1 MHITSTK
8 GKQVKNMEE
17 TSGQVNLKPKL
28 IPIFKVSMVIFWNKY
43 KSQKKKYMV
52 SWVGT
57 KTMKAKISPRYT
69 NIEHEN
75 LKKNTKYISQK
86 FKQNLTLMTC
96 ENMKWSE
103 EDCVERLYLIIMLN
117 KLKVMQCLA
126 SIYTLLGT

>member
-1 MHITSTK
+1 
-8 GKQVKNMEE
+8 ME
-17 TSGQVNLKPKL
+17 
-28 IPIFKVSMVIFWNKY
+28 
-43 KSQKKKYMV
+43 
-52 SWVGT
+52 
-57 KTMKAKISPRYT
+57 KIGLNIIL

-103 EDCVERLYLIIMLN
+103 EDCVERLYLIIILN